1 LNKKKG
7 CIVAIWTN
15 DAAIS
20 QWGAIPRA
28 VLDAM
33 EPDGDFAKR
42 HLLNSVVLRMLGNLH
57 GRRVL
62 DAGCGQGYFS
72 RMLADRGAEVV
83 GVEPGQSLIAYAV
96 EREAQRGQGIRYV
109 QADLCGQP
117 DLGGPFDAVVTNMV
131 LMSVPEWKAAMKQCV
146 AVLAPGGRF
155 VFSIVHPC
163 FEQLAPSWR
172 EHGEYRAQEYL
183 ADYEINGPY
192 APDFHR
198 PLSAYL
204 NELIHLG
211 CQLREVAEP
220 GLDREIATAGQ
231 DGADAYRH
239 FPNFVIVSADHP

>member
-1 LNKKKG
+1 MT
-7 CIVAIWTN
+7 AWTN

-20 QWGAIPRA
+20 QWSAMPRA

-42 HLLNSVVLRMLGNLH
+42 HLLNSVVLRMLGDLR

-83 GVEPGQSLIAYAV
+83 GVEPGQAPIAYAV
-96 EREAQRGQGIRYV
+96 EKEAQRARGIRYL
-109 QADLCGQP
+109 QADLCGQL
-117 DLGGPFDAVVTNMV
+117 DLGGSFDAVVTNMV
-131 LMSVPEWKAAMKQCV
+131 LMGIPEWKAAMKQCV
-146 AVLAPGGRF
+146 AALAPGGRF

-163 FEQLAPSWR
+163 FEQLAPSWH
-172 EHGEYRAQEYL
+172 EHGEYRAGEYL
-183 ADYEINGPY
+183 AEYEITGPH

-204 NELIHLG
+204 NELIYLG
-211 CQLREVAEP
+211 CHLREVAEP
-220 GLDREIATAGQ
+220 GLNREVATAGQ
-231 DGADAYRH
+231 PGADAYRH
-239 FPNFVIVSADHP
+239 FPNFIVISADAS